1 MYSCLSLLPPSALT
15 SSLSAIESLEAPDF
29 KRNASTDLIRQR
41 AVERERSREASQ
53 NARPGMIKRMQF
65 TFSVDT
71 PPGSFPA
78 TSSSSYTFSGEG
90 PAATAPTK
98 PDLRPSAEFREG
110 RRRKRGDPRSN
121 AAQGSSENPSSSAP
135 GFNSNDN
142 PSSQPAFDPYER
154 FINSYEKLHFP
165 PLFSTSFG
173 PTALLYSTPT
183 LTNPMSYGEGVS
195 GGCATG
201 FSIMRPTI
209 ELPLDELLEAEE
221 AEERMAEA
229 YSQAHAED
237 MKEDGNDD
245 VDMPYDG
252 YNTAEGNG
260 NDSFLLDGST
270 TTTAPASSSEQTQ
283 DILMSDSRQHQP
295 QPPPEADTSANTD
308 HLSQAHGV
316 THAHSHA
323 HTQSHPRTRAKDRSS
338 KNTPTNRPVLTVQTS
353 SSTKKGTKGR
363 RASAAG
369 MKSPSSSVTP
379 APSASVVKNA
389 TMTGSSLNAGMKPA
403 TATTMNP
410 SLLLGNTTT
419 NGGGKTTLSA
429 PGGVKAECSNCGATH
444 TPLWRRG
451 LNDELNCNACG
462 LYCKLVGA
470 FCFVLGL
477 GRVLTALL
485 CLS

>member
-1 MYSCLSLLPPSALT
+1 M
-15 SSLSAIESLEAPDF
+15 
-29 KRNASTDLIRQR
+29 IRQR

-53 NARPGMIKRMQF
+53 NARPGIIKRMQF

-90 PAATAPTK
+90 SAATAPTK

-121 AAQGSSENPSSSAP
+121 PTSSSGSNP
-135 GFNSNDN
+135 NDN
-142 PSSQPAFDPYER
+142 TTTSQSAYDA
-154 FINSYEKLHFP
+154 SYEKFISSYHFP

-173 PTALLYSTPT
+173 PTAFLYSTPT

-229 YSQAHAED
+229 YAHAHAED
-237 MKEDGNDD
+237 TKEDGNDD
-245 VDMPYDG
+245 VDMPYDD
-252 YNTAEGNG
+252 YATAERNS
-260 NDSFLLDGST
+260 NFPLDGST
-270 TTTAPASSSEQTQ
+270 STATANAPLSEQT
-283 DILMSDSRQHQP
+283 DILMSDSRQQQLAP
-295 QPPPEADTSANTD
+295 DSDPAANTNANSSSFSN
-308 HLSQAHGV
+308 LSQV
-316 THAHSHA
+316 NTHSHA
-323 HTQSHPRTRAKDRSS
+323 HAQFYPCTRAKDRSG
-338 KNTPTNRPVLTVQTS
+338 KMPTNRPVLTVQTS
-353 SSTKKGTKGR
+353 SSMKKSGKGR

-369 MKSPSSSVTP
+369 VKSPSSSVTP

-389 TMTGSSLNAGMKPA
+389 TTTMTTAKHA
-403 TATTMNP
+403 IATTLNP
-410 SLLLGNTTT
+410 SLLLGTTT
-419 NGGGKTTLSA
+419 ATSGGGKTTLSA

-462 LYCKLVGA
+462 LHCKLVGIS
-470 FCFVLGL
+470 F
-477 GRVLTALL
+477 RVGFGSCADYLFSCHFLHRALFLL
-485 CLS
+485 CLERVPPHLSPLFTCEHLTA

>member
-1 MYSCLSLLPPSALT
+1 MYSSPLPHSALDV

-53 NARPGMIKRMQF
+53 NARPGTIKRMQF

-71 PPGSFPA
+71 PPGSFPT
-78 TSSSSYTFSGEG
+78 TSSSSYTFAGEG
-90 PAATAPTK
+90 SATAPTK

-121 AAQGSSENPSSSAP
+121 GPSDSPCNLSSTSNIDNASAQAAFESSSEK
-135 GFNSNDN
+135 
-142 PSSQPAFDPYER
+142 
-154 FINSYEKLHFP
+154 FIGSFEKLHFP
-165 PLFSTSFG
+165 ALFSSSFG
-173 PTALLYSTPT
+173 PTALLYSTPS

-209 ELPLDELLEAEE
+209 ELPLDELLEAQE

-229 YSQAHAED
+229 YARASIDD
-237 MKEDGNDD
+237 MKEDGDDD
-245 VDMPYDG
+245 VDMPYD
-252 YNTAEGNG
+252 NG
-260 NDSFLLDGST
+260 NFPLGESNSVST
-270 TTTAPASSSEQTQ
+270 AIIPPPDHPQ
-283 DILMSDSRQHQP
+283 DILMSDSRQHQHLP
-295 QPPPEADTSANTD
+295 TSTPGSDPTVHNPSADSFT
-308 HLSQAHGV
+308 HISQVHGISQSQ
-316 THAHSHA
+316 HAHQ
-323 HTQSHPRTRAKDRSS
+323 QSHPRTRAKDRSG

-353 SSTKKGTKGR
+353 SSTKKTGKGR

-369 MKSPSSSVTP
+369 VKSPTSSVTP
-379 APSASVVKNA
+379 APSASVVKNSITGTGA
-389 TMTGSSLNAGMKPA
+389 TTAVKSA
-403 TATTMNP
+403 TATTLNP
-410 SLLLGNTTT
+410 SLLLGNASVQ
-419 NGGGKTTLSA
+419 GSGGKTMLTA

-470 FCFVLGL
+470 SVPRFRGS
-477 GRVLTALL
+477 AN
-485 CLS
+485 